1 MGKISKF
8 FVSWLMPKNVHTGK
22 IKLSQR
28 NLEGGHQWPF
38 LMPGCDFRK
47 TQEFGLIESRIR
59 C

>member
-38 LMPGCDFRK
+38 N
-47 TQEFGLIESRIR
+47 ESKQRYPWELHVI
-59 C
+59 